1 MDIQVKNLDHLGIVA
16 GIVDQIGLVE
26 EIDKQ
31 IEQHPQQII
40 STGQVVKAM
49 ILNGL
54 GFVSAPL
61 YLFEEFFIGK
71 ATEHLLGEGIKPE
84 HLNDDRI
91 GRALDSLSNQG
102 LTSLFTSIALL
113 AHQRFNLST
122 KSLHLD
128 SSSFSVEGS
137 YKRGDSDES
146 NKSIESLKIT
156 YGYSKD
162 HRPDLKQFMMDVI
175 CTGDGDV
182 PLFVR
187 IGDGN
192 ESDRAIFAQL
202 MEQFKQEWNLE
213 SIYVADSALYSAE
226 NIQQLGKLNW
236 ITLVPRSIKTAKILA
251 ESIKNDIL
259 VESQISGYRIAS
271 CCCDYGGVP
280 QRWLVIESE
289 KRRDSNLKQLDKQLT
304 KQLKT
309 ATSELKSLMRQ
320 DFACAA
326 DAKQAAEM
334 LSHNWKYHS
343 LESVAIETYPHYN
356 KAGRPTKNQSPEHFT
371 YRVTAQVVP
380 LESVIEIAQ
389 RRAGRFIL
397 ATNVTDEDV
406 LSNDEVLIE
415 YKGQQSS
422 ERGFRFLKD
431 PLFFTSSVFLNTP
444 RRVAALAM
452 VMGLCLLVYTLGQR
466 QLRQALAQT
475 QETIPNQLKKPTAT
489 PTLRWVFQCFQ
500 AIHLVHLN
508 HQLQVSNLT
517 KARLKILS
525 FLGSPCQKYYL
536 ICSPTC
542 EMSDIGNHRCN

>member
-16 GIVDQIGLVE
+16 GIIDQIGLVE
-26 EIDKQ
+26 EIDRQ
-31 IEQHPQQII
+31 IEQHPLQII

-61 YLFEEFFIGK
+61 YLFSEFFIGK

-84 HLNDDRI
+84 HLNDDRM

-102 LTSLFTSIALL
+102 LTPLFTSIAML
-113 AHQRFNLST
+113 AHQRFKLST
-122 KSLHLD
+122 KNLHLD
-128 SSSFSVEGS
+128 SSSFSLEGKYEVKS
-137 YKRGDSDES
+137 SDES
-146 NKSIESLKIT
+146 SESIESVKIT

-192 ESDRAIFAQL
+192 ESDRGIFAQL
-202 MEQFKQEWNLE
+202 MKKFKQEWNLD

-226 NIQQLGKLNW
+226 NIQQLGELNW
-236 ITLVPRSIKTAKILA
+236 ITLVPRSIKTAKILT
-251 ESIKNDIL
+251 ESMKDETF
-259 VESQISGYRIAS
+259 VESKLRGYRLAS
-271 CCCDYGGVP
+271 CCCDYGGVR

-289 KRRDSNLKQLDKQLT
+289 KRRKSDLEQLEKRLT

-309 ATSELKSLMRQ
+309 ATSKLKSLMRQ
-320 DFACAA
+320 DFACVADARKAA
-326 DAKQAAEM
+326 DK
-334 LSHNWKYHS
+334 LSRSWKYHCLES
-343 LESVAIETYPHYN
+343 LEIKAHPHYEQ
-356 KAGRPTKNQSPEHFT
+356 AGRPAQNQSPEYFSYH
-371 YRVTAQVVP
+371 VTAQVTSVK
-380 LESVIEIAQ
+380 SVIEIAQ
-389 RRAGRFIL
+389 KQAGKFIL
-397 ATNVTDEDV
+397 ATNVLDDSILTNDQV
-406 LSNDEVLIE
+406 LTE

-444 RRVAALAM
+444 QRVASLAM
-452 VMGLCLLVYTLGQR
+452 IMGLCLLVYTLGQR
-466 QLRQALAQT
+466 QLRQALVNAE
-475 QETIPNQLKKPTAT
+475 ETIPNQLKKPTST

-500 AIHLVHLN
+500 AVHLVHLN
-508 HQLQVSNLT
+508 HQIKVSNLT
-517 KARLKILS
+517 DARLRILS
-525 FLGSPCQKYYL
+525 FFGNPCQKYYL
-536 ICSPTC
+536 IC
-542 EMSDIGNHRCN
+542 

>member
-1 MDIQVKNLDHLGIVA
+1 MKIQVKNLDHLGIVA
-16 GIVDQIGLVE
+16 GIIDQLGLVE
-26 EIDKQ
+26 EIDRQ
-31 IEQHPQQII
+31 IGRHPQQII
-40 STGQVVKAM
+40 STGKVVKAM

-61 YLFEEFFIGK
+61 YLFSEFFVGK

-84 HLNDDRI
+84 HLNDDRM

-102 LTSLFTSIALL
+102 LTPLFTSIAML

-137 YKRGDSDES
+137 YEIGSSDES
-146 NKSIESLKIT
+146 TKSIESVKIT

-162 HRPDLKQFMMDVI
+162 HRPDLKQFIMDVI

-187 IGDGN
+187 VADGN

-202 MEQFKQEWNLE
+202 IEQFKQEWNLD

-226 NIQQLGKLNW
+226 NLQQLGQLNW

-251 ESIKNDIL
+251 ESMEDEVF
-259 VESQISGYRIAS
+259 VESQIPGYRIAS
-271 CCCDYGGVP
+271 CGCDYGGVR
-280 QRWLVIESE
+280 QRWLIIESE
-289 KRRDSNLKQLDKQLT
+289 KRRDSDFQQLDRRLK
-304 KQLKT
+304 KQLKI
-309 ATSELKSLMRQ
+309 ATSELKSLMKQ
-320 DFACAA
+320 DFACVA
-326 DAKQAAEM
+326 DAKQAADK
-334 LSHNWKYHS
+334 LSRSWKYHC
-343 LESVAIETYPHYN
+343 LESVEIETHPHYN
-356 KAGRPTKNQSPEHFT
+356 QAGRPSKNQSPESFT
-371 YRVTAQVVP
+371 YRLTAQVVP
-380 LESVIEIAQ
+380 VESVIEIAR
-389 RRAGRFIL
+389 RRAGRFVL
-397 ATNVTDEDV
+397 ATNVLDEEV

-422 ERGFRFLKD
+422 ERGFGFLKD

-466 QLRQALAQT
+466 QLRQALADA
-475 QETIPNQLKKPTAT
+475 EATIPNQLKKPTST

-500 AIHLVHLN
+500 AVHLVYLN
-508 HQLQVSNLT
+508 HQPQISNLT
-517 KARLKILS
+517 DPRVQILR

-536 ICSPTC
+536 I
-542 EMSDIGNHRCN
+542 R

>member
-16 GIVDQIGLVE
+16 GIIDQIGLVE
-26 EIDKQ
+26 EIDRQ
-31 IEQHPQQII
+31 IEQHPLQII

-61 YLFEEFFIGK
+61 YLFSEFFVGK
-71 ATEHLLGEGIKPE
+71 ATEHLLGEGIEPE

-91 GRALDSLSNQG
+91 GRALDSLWNQG
-102 LTSLFTSIALL
+102 LTPLFTSIAML
-113 AHQRFNLST
+113 AHQRFNLLT
-122 KSLHLD
+122 KSMHLD
-128 SSSFSVEGS
+128 SSSFSLEGS
-137 YKRGDSDES
+137 YEIES
-146 NKSIESLKIT
+146 SEESSESIESIESIESVKIT

-182 PLFVR
+182 PLFLR

-192 ESDRAIFAQL
+192 ESDRAVFAQL
-202 MEQFKQEWNLE
+202 MRQFKQEWNLD

-251 ESIKNDIL
+251 ESMKDEVFI
-259 VESQISGYRIAS
+259 ESEIPGYRIAS
-271 CCCDYGGVP
+271 CCCDYGGVH
-280 QRWLVIESE
+280 QRWLITESE
-289 KRRDSNLKQLDKQLT
+289 KRLKSDLKQLEKRLT
-304 KQLKT
+304 KQLKI
-309 ATSELKSLMRQ
+309 ATSELNSLMRQ

-326 DAKQAAEM
+326 DARKAADK
-334 LSHNWKYHS
+334 LSRNWKYHS
-343 LESVAIETYPHYN
+343 LESVEIEQIAHYN
-356 KAGRPTKNQSPEHFT
+356 TPGRPTKNQSPEHFT
-371 YRVTAQVVP
+371 YRVTAQVIP
-380 LESVIEIAQ
+380 RESVIEIAQ
-389 RRAGRFIL
+389 RQAGRFIL
-397 ATNVTDEDV
+397 ATNVLDDKI
-406 LSNDEVLIE
+406 LPNDEVLTE

-466 QLRQALAQT
+466 QLRQALADS
-475 QETIPNQLKKPTAT
+475 QETIPNQVKKATST

-500 AIHLVHLN
+500 AVHLINLN

-517 KARLKILS
+517 DTRLKILQ
-525 FLGSPCQKYYL
+525 FFGKPCQQYYL
-536 ICSPTC
+536 IC
-542 EMSDIGNHRCN
+542 

>member
-16 GIVDQIGLVE
+16 GIIDQIGLVE
-26 EIDKQ
+26 EINRK
-31 IEQHPQQII
+31 IEPHPQQII

-61 YLFEEFFIGK
+61 YLFSEFFTGK

-91 GRALDSLSNQG
+91 GKALDSLSKQG
-102 LTSLFTSIALL
+102 LTSLFTSIAML
-113 AHQRFNLST
+113 AHQKFSLAT

-137 YKRGDSDES
+137 YEVEISEE
-146 NKSIESLKIT
+146 SIESVKIT

-162 HRPDLKQFMMDVI
+162 HRPDLKQFMMDAI

-182 PLFVR
+182 PLFLR

-202 MEQFKQEWNLE
+202 MKQFKGEWNLE
-213 SIYVADSALYSAE
+213 SIFVADSALYSSE
-226 NIQQLGKLNW
+226 NIQQLGGIKW
-236 ITLVPRSIKTAKILA
+236 ITLVPRSIKITKVLTELIG
-251 ESIKNDIL
+251 EEVF
-259 VESQISGYRIAS
+259 VESEVSGYRIAS
-271 CCCDYGGVP
+271 CCCNYGQVN
-280 QRWLVIESE
+280 QRWLIVESE
-289 KRRDSNLKQLDKQLT
+289 KRRDSDLRSLEKKLT
-304 KQLKT
+304 KQLKI
-309 ATSELKSLMRQ
+309 ATSELNSLMKQ

-326 DAKQAAEM
+326 DATEAANK
-334 LSHNWKYHS
+334 LRANWKYHS
-343 LESVAIETYPHYN
+343 LESIQIDTHSHYS
-356 KAGRPTKNQSPEHFT
+356 KAGRPPKNQTPEYFT
-371 YRVTAQVVP
+371 YRVTSQIIPV
-380 LESVIEIAQ
+380 EEVIENAQ

-397 ATNVTDEDV
+397 ATNVLDEDI
-406 LSNDEVLIE
+406 LSDDEVLIE

-466 QLRQALAQT
+466 QLRQALNHAK
-475 QETIPNQLKKPTAT
+475 ETIPNQLKKPTST
-489 PTLRWVFQCFQ
+489 PTLRWVFQYFQ
-500 AIHLVHLN
+500 AVHLIEFN
-508 HQLQVSNLT
+508 HQPQISNLT
-517 KARLKILS
+517 DARMHILR
-525 FLGSPCQKYYL
+525 FLGNPCQKYYL
-536 ICSPTC
+536 IC
-542 EMSDIGNHRCN
+542 

>member
-26 EIDKQ
+26 EIDRQ
-31 IEQHPQQII
+31 IGQHPQQII

-61 YLFEEFFIGK
+61 YLFGEFFIGK
-71 ATEHLLGEGIKPE
+71 ATEHLLGEAIKPE

-102 LTSLFTSIALL
+102 LTPLFTNIAML
-113 AHQRFNLST
+113 AHQRCNLLT
-122 KSLHLD
+122 NSLHLD
-128 SSSFSVEGS
+128 SSSFSLEGS
-137 YKRGDSDES
+137 YEIGSSDES
-146 NKSIESLKIT
+146 IESIKIT

-162 HRPDLKQFMMDVI
+162 RRPDLKQFMMDVI

-202 MEQFKQEWNLE
+202 IEQFKEEWNLD
-213 SIYVADSALYSAE
+213 SIYVADSALYSE
-226 NIQQLGKLNW
+226 KNLQQLGQLNW

-251 ESIKNDIL
+251 ESMGNE
-259 VESQISGYRIAS
+259 VFAESEIPGYRIAT
-271 CCCDYGGVP
+271 CCCNYGKVP

-289 KRRDSNLKQLDKQLT
+289 KRRDSDLKQLEKRLT
-304 KQLKT
+304 KQLKI
-309 ATSELKSLMRQ
+309 ATSELRSLMKQ

-326 DAKQAAEM
+326 DAKQAAEN
-334 LSHNWKYHS
+334 LSQTWKYHC
-343 LESVAIETYPHYN
+343 LELIETETHPHYSR
-356 KAGRPTKNQSPEHFT
+356 AGRPTKNQSPEYFT
-371 YRVTAQVVP
+371 YRLTAQVVP
-380 LESVIEIAQ
+380 VESVIEIAR

-397 ATNVTDEDV
+397 ATNVLDEDV

-452 VMGLCLLVYTLGQR
+452 IMGLCLLVYTLGQR
-466 QLRQALAQT
+466 QLRQALADAE
-475 QETIPNQLKKPTAT
+475 ETIPNQLKKPTST

-500 AIHLVHLN
+500 AVHLISLN
-508 HQLQVSNLT
+508 HQLQISNLT
-517 KARLKILS
+517 DIRLRILR

-536 ICSPTC
+536 IC
-542 EMSDIGNHRCN
+542 

>member
-1 MDIQVKNLDHLGIVA
+1 MEIQVKNLDHLGIVA
-16 GIVDQIGLVE
+16 GIVDQIGLVK
-26 EIDKQ
+26 EIDRQ

-61 YLFEEFFIGK
+61 YLFSEFFVGK
-71 ATEHLLGEGIKPE
+71 ATEHLLGEGIEPE

-91 GRALDSLSNQG
+91 GRALDSLWNQG
-102 LTSLFTSIALL
+102 LTPLFTSIAML

-128 SSSFSVEGS
+128 SSSFSLEGS
-137 YKRGDSDES
+137 YEVESSDES
-146 NKSIESLKIT
+146 SESIESVKIA

-182 PLFVR
+182 PLFLR

-202 MEQFKQEWNLE
+202 MKQFKQEWNLD

-226 NIQQLGKLNW
+226 NIQQLGELNW

-251 ESIKNDIL
+251 ESMKDEVF
-259 VESQISGYRIAS
+259 VESEIPGYRIAS
-271 CCCDYGGVP
+271 CGCDYGEVR
-280 QRWLVIESE
+280 QRWLIIESE
-289 KRRDSNLKQLDKQLT
+289 KRLQSDLKQLDKRLT
-304 KQLKT
+304 KQLKV
-309 ATSELKSLMRQ
+309 AKSSLKSLMQQ
-320 DFACAA
+320 DFACVA
-326 DAKQAAEM
+326 DAKQAADK
-334 LSHNWKYHS
+334 LKRSWKYHS
-343 LESVAIETYPHYN
+343 LESIDIETEVHYR

-371 YRVTAQVVP
+371 YRVTAQVIPV
-380 LESVIEIAQ
+380 EEAIEIA
-389 RRAGRFIL
+389 RRQAGRFIL
-397 ATNVTDEDV
+397 ATNVLDEKT
-406 LSNDEVLIE
+406 LPNDEILTE

-452 VMGLCLLVYTLGQR
+452 IMGLCLLVYTLGQR
-466 QLRQALAQT
+466 QLRQALAHS
-475 QETIPNQLKKPTAT
+475 EATIPNQLKKPTST

-500 AIHLVHLN
+500 AVHLVDLN
-508 HQLQVSNLT
+508 HRLQVSNLT
-517 KARLKILS
+517 DTRLRILR
-525 FLGSPCQKYYL
+525 FLGNPCQKYYL
-536 ICSPTC
+536 IC
-542 EMSDIGNHRCN
+542 

>member
-16 GIVDQIGLVE
+16 GIIDQIGLVE
-26 EIDKQ
+26 EIDRQ
-31 IEQHPQQII
+31 IEQHPLQII

-61 YLFEEFFIGK
+61 YLFSEFFIGK

-91 GRALDSLSNQG
+91 ARALDSLCTQG
-102 LTSLFTSIALL
+102 LTPLFTSIAML

-128 SSSFSVEGS
+128 SSSFSLEGS
-137 YKRGDSDES
+137 YEVEASDES
-146 NKSIESLKIT
+146 TESIESVKIT

-182 PLFVR
+182 PLFLR

-202 MEQFKQEWNLE
+202 MKQFQQEWNLD

-226 NIQQLGKLNW
+226 NIQQLGELNW

-251 ESIKNDIL
+251 ESMADEVF
-259 VESQISGYRIAS
+259 VESEIPGYRIAS
-271 CCCDYGGVP
+271 CCSDYGGVR
-280 QRWLVIESE
+280 QRWLIIESE
-289 KRRDSNLKQLDKQLT
+289 KRRDSDLKQLDKRLT
-304 KQLKT
+304 KQLK
-309 ATSELKSLMRQ
+309 AAKSELKSLMKQ
-320 DFACAA
+320 EFACAA
-326 DAKQAAEM
+326 DAQQAAEQ
-334 LSHNWKYHS
+334 LERSWKYHS
-343 LESVAIETYPHYN
+343 LESVETKTYSHYS
-356 KAGRPTKNQSPEHFT
+356 KAGRPTKNQSPEHCI
-371 YRVTAQVVP
+371 YRVTAQVIP
-380 LESVIEIAQ
+380 HHDIIEIA
-389 RRAGRFIL
+389 RRQAGKFVL
-397 ATNVTDEDV
+397 ATNVLDDSI
-406 LSNDEVLIE
+406 LPNDEVLTE

-452 VMGLCLLVYTLGQR
+452 IMGLCLLVYTLGQR
-466 QLRQALAQT
+466 QLRQALAHSE
-475 QETIPNQLKKPTAT
+475 ETIPNQLKKPTST

-500 AIHLVHLN
+500 AVHLVHLN

-517 KARLKILS
+517 DARLRILR
-525 FLGSPCQKYYL
+525 FLGNPCQKYYL
-536 ICSPTC
+536 IC
-542 EMSDIGNHRCN
+542 

>member
-1 MDIQVKNLDHLGIVA
+1 M
-16 GIVDQIGLVE
+16 
-26 EIDKQ
+26 
-31 IEQHPQQII
+31 
-40 STGQVVKAM
+40 
-49 ILNGL
+49 

-61 YLFEEFFIGK
+61 YLFSEFFIGK

-102 LTSLFTSIALL
+102 LTPLFTNIAML
-113 AHQRFNLST
+113 AHQRFNLSA

-128 SSSFSVEGS
+128 SSSFSLEGS
-137 YKRGDSDES
+137 YERESSDES
-146 NKSIESLKIT
+146 SESIEGVKIT

-162 HRPDLKQFMMDVI
+162 RRPDLKQFMMDVI

-202 MEQFKQEWNLE
+202 MKQFKQEWNLD

-226 NIQQLGKLNW
+226 NIQQLGELNW

-251 ESIKNDIL
+251 ELMEKEVF
-259 VESQISGYRIAS
+259 VESEIPGYRIAS
-271 CCCDYGGVP
+271 CCCDYGGVR
-280 QRWLVIESE
+280 QRWLIVESE
-289 KRRDSNLKQLDKQLT
+289 KRRHSDLKQLEKRLT
-304 KQLKT
+304 KQLKI
-309 ATSELKSLMRQ
+309 ATSELKSLMGQ

-326 DAKQAAEM
+326 DAQKAADK
-334 LSHNWKYHS
+334 LSRNWKYHS
-343 LESVAIETYPHYN
+343 LESVKIETHGHYN
-356 KAGRPTKNQSPEHFT
+356 APGRPTKNQPPEHFT
-371 YRVTAQVVP
+371 YRVAAQVIPVK
-380 LESVIEIAQ
+380 EIIEIA
-389 RRAGRFIL
+389 RRQAGRFIL
-397 ATNVTDEDV
+397 ATNVLDEKT
-406 LSNDEVLIE
+406 LPNDEVLTE

-444 RRVAALAM
+444 RRVTALAM

-466 QLRQALAQT
+466 QLRQALANT
-475 QETIPNQLKKPTAT
+475 EETIPNQLKNPTST

-500 AIHLVHLN
+500 AIHLVAVD
-508 HQLQVSNLT
+508 HQLQISNLT
-517 KARLKILS
+517 DTRVRILR

-536 ICSPTC
+536 VC
-542 EMSDIGNHRCN
+542 

>member
-61 YLFEEFFIGK
+61 YLFSEFFVGK

-102 LTSLFTSIALL
+102 LTTLFTSIAML
-113 AHQRFNLST
+113 AHQRFNLLT

-128 SSSFSVEGS
+128 SSSFSLEGS
-137 YKRGDSDES
+137 YEIETADES
-146 NKSIESLKIT
+146 TESTESIESVKIT

-187 IGDGN
+187 IGNGN
-192 ESDRAIFAQL
+192 ESDRAVFAQL
-202 MEQFKQEWNLE
+202 IEQFKQEWNLD
-213 SIYVADSALYSAE
+213 SIYVADSALYSSA
-226 NIQQLGKLNW
+226 NIQQLGELNW

-251 ESIKNDIL
+251 ESIEGEVL
-259 VESQISGYRIAS
+259 VESKIPGYRIAS
-271 CCCDYGGVP
+271 CCCDYGGVH
-280 QRWLVIESE
+280 QRWLIIESE
-289 KRRDSNLKQLDKQLT
+289 KRLNSDLKQLEKRLT
-304 KQLKT
+304 KQLKI

-326 DAKQAAEM
+326 DAKKAAEK
-334 LSHNWKYHS
+334 LSRNWKYHS
-343 LESVAIETYPHYN
+343 LELIDIETDAHYT
-356 KAGRPTKNQSPEHFT
+356 KAGRPRKNQSPEHFT
-371 YRVTAQVVP
+371 YRIEAQVVP
-380 LESVIEIAQ
+380 VDEVIEIA
-389 RRAGRFIL
+389 RRQAGRFVL
-397 ATNVTDEDV
+397 ATNVLDEKI
-406 LSNDEVLIE
+406 LTNDEILTE

-466 QLRQALAQT
+466 QLRQVLAHSEQ
-475 QETIPNQLKKPTAT
+475 TIPNQLKKPTST

-500 AIHLVHLN
+500 AVHLVHLN
-508 HQLQVSNLT
+508 HQIQVSNLT
-517 KARLKILS
+517 DTRLKILR
-525 FLGSPCQKYYL
+525 FFGNPCQKYYL
-536 ICSPTC
+536 IC
-542 EMSDIGNHRCN
+542 

>member
-26 EIDKQ
+26 EIDRQ
-31 IEQHPQQII
+31 IEQHPLQII

-61 YLFEEFFIGK
+61 YLFSEFFIGK

-91 GRALDSLSNQG
+91 ARALDSLCTQG
-102 LTSLFTSIALL
+102 LTTLFTSIAML

-128 SSSFSVEGS
+128 SSSFSLEGGYEVES
-137 YKRGDSDES
+137 SDES
-146 NKSIESLKIT
+146 TESTESIESVKIT

-182 PLFVR
+182 PLFLR

-202 MEQFKQEWNLE
+202 MKQFQQEWNLD

-226 NIQQLGKLNW
+226 NIQQLGDLNW

-251 ESIKNDIL
+251 ESIEDEGF
-259 VESQISGYRIAS
+259 VESSIPGYRIAS
-271 CCCDYGGVP
+271 CCCDYGGVR
-280 QRWLVIESE
+280 QRWLIIESK
-289 KRRDSNLKQLDKQLT
+289 KRLSSDLKQLEKRFT
-304 KQLKT
+304 KQLKI
-309 ATSELKSLMRQ
+309 ATSELKSLMKQ
-320 DFACAA
+320 DFACVA
-326 DAKQAAEM
+326 DAKQAADK
-334 LSHNWKYHS
+334 LRRNWKYHS
-343 LESVAIETYPHYN
+343 LESVEIETHAHYN

-371 YRVTAQVVP
+371 YRVTAQVIPVQ
-380 LESVIEIAQ
+380 EVIEIAR

-397 ATNVTDEDV
+397 ATNILDEKT
-406 LSNDEVLIE
+406 LPNDEVLTE

-466 QLRQALAQT
+466 QLRQALGHQE
-475 QETIPNQLKKPTAT
+475 ETIPNQLQKPTST

-500 AIHLVHLN
+500 AVHLVYLN
-508 HQLQVSNLT
+508 HQIQVSNLT
-517 KARLKILS
+517 DARLKILR
-525 FLGSPCQKYYL
+525 FLGNPCQKYYL
-536 ICSPTC
+536 IC
-542 EMSDIGNHRCN
+542 

>member
-61 YLFEEFFIGK
+61 YLFSEFFVGK

-102 LTSLFTSIALL
+102 LTPLFTSIAML
-113 AHQRFNLST
+113 AHQRFDLST
-122 KSLHLD
+122 KNLHLD
-128 SSSFSVEGS
+128 SSSFSLEGS
-137 YKRGDSDES
+137 YEIESSDES
-146 NKSIESLKIT
+146 TESIESVKIA

-192 ESDRAIFAQL
+192 ESDRAVFAQL
-202 MEQFKQEWNLE
+202 MKQFKQEWNLD

-226 NIQQLGKLNW
+226 NIQQLGELNW
-236 ITLVPRSIKTAKILA
+236 ITLVPRSIKTAKILT
-251 ESIKNDIL
+251 ESIKDVVF
-259 VESQISGYRIAS
+259 VESKISGYRIAS
-271 CCCDYGGVP
+271 CCCDYGEVH
-280 QRWLVIESE
+280 QRWLIVESE
-289 KRRDSNLKQLDKQLT
+289 KRRESDLKQLDKRLT
-304 KQLKT
+304 KQLKV
-309 ATSELKSLMRQ
+309 AKSKLKLLMQQ
-320 DFACAA
+320 DFACSADAQKAA
-326 DAKQAAEM
+326 DK
-334 LSHNWKYHS
+334 LSHSGKYHS
-343 LESVAIETYPHYN
+343 LESVYIETHPHYS
-356 KAGRPTKNQSPEHFT
+356 KAGRPTKNQSPENFT
-371 YRVTAQVVP
+371 YRVTAQVIPVN
-380 LESVIEIAQ
+380 EVIETAQ
-389 RRAGRFIL
+389 RQAGRFIL
-397 ATNVTDEDV
+397 ATNVLDEKTLPNDRV
-406 LSNDEVLIE
+406 LTE

-466 QLRQALAQT
+466 QLRQALAHSK
-475 QETIPNQLKKPTAT
+475 ETVPNQLKKPTSS

-500 AIHLVHLN
+500 AVHLVDLN

-517 KARLKILS
+517 DIRLRILRL
-525 FLGSPCQKYYL
+525 LGNPCQKYYL
-536 ICSPTC
+536 IC
-542 EMSDIGNHRCN
+542 